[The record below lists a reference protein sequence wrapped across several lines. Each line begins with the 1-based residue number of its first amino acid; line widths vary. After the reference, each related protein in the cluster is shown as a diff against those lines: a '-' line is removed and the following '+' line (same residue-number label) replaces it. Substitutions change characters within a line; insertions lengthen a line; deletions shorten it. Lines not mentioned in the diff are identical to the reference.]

1 MSRSIRIRAVPLL
14 LTLALLASPAFAAGS
29 AAGEPASP
37 GITTFFASL
46 WQGFTDL
53 LFGAG
58 PATADPDRGP
68 GWDPWGA
75 PTGGTAPAEPDLGP
89 DWDPWG

>member
-1 MSRSIRIRAVPLL
+1 MSRSIRIRTLPLL
-14 LTLALLASPAFAAGS
+14 LTLSLLTTPAWAAGS
-29 AAGEPASP
+29 AAAAPASA
-37 GITTFFASL
+37 GIPSFFASL
-46 WQGFTDL
+46 WQGLTDL

-75 PTGGTAPAEPDLGP
+75 PDAATTPAEPDRGP
-89 DWDPWG
+89 DWDPLG